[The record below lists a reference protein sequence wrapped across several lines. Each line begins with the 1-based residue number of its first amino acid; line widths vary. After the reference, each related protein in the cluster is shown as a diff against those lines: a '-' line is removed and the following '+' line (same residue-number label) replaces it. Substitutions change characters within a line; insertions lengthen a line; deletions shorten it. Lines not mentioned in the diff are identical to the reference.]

1 MRFLLFSLGSIF
13 LTGFEIWPLPHCSA
27 FSLSLISS
35 FHGARLH
42 QFPQSYEQYRNVPRS
57 TEAITMRKQKASDR
71 RTRRLQRYG
80 GEQESLQIQQQ
91 VGFEA
96 LKILEELLAC
106 KLDSTGSNFFRQM
119 LRLYK
124 AAKLRLFLM
133 PDPSKSINE
142 LEMVK
147 N

>member
-1 MRFLLFSLGSIF
+1 MESWYVQESGDRFVQAILDLL
-13 LTGFEIWPLPHCSA
+13 
-27 FSLSLISS
+27 
-35 FHGARLH
+35 
-42 QFPQSYEQYRNVPRS
+42 
-57 TEAITMRKQKASDR
+57 
-71 RTRRLQRYG
+71 G

-147 N
+147 NSLSHYYPENHELIIGLKECLQNATF